1 MISNAGDKVIR
12 PLSWSCDSFWKMQ
25 KFASILIHRYSFPW
39 FNVLTLICITLF
51 IDFVSFLKLRFW
63 ENLNIA
69 CRTGVRRSTNR
80 GESEASAKR
89 ESCTRRS
96 REERGTL
103 YFFAL
108 LLSHSLPFGLCSPK
122 IRKNTTLVLQVIQ
135 NIEKC
140 VIFGNIYDVTKGIW
154 VDMFQKVGLNRNSS
168 AAFSSVL
175 KEVLRS
181 YPISAYAVYTPSGS
195 VRSYA
200 AQALSMKHT
209 SNTLWHRII

>member
-1 MISNAGDKVIR
+1 MISNAGDDVIR

-25 KFASILIHRYSFPW
+25 RFASILIHRYSFPW

-63 ENLNIA
+63 ENLNIV
-69 CRTGVRRSTNR
+69 CRTGVRRSTNK
-80 GESEASAKR
+80 GESEGRAKR

-108 LLSHSLPFGLCSPK
+108 FLSLSLPFGLCSPK
-122 IRKNTTLVLQVIQ
+122 IRKNTTPVLQVIQ

-140 VIFGNIYDVTKGIW
+140 VIFGKIYDVTKGIW
-154 VDMFQKVGLNRNSS
+154 VGMFPKL
-168 AAFSSVL
+168 A
-175 KEVLRS
+175 
-181 YPISAYAVYTPSGS
+181 
-195 VRSYA
+195 
-200 AQALSMKHT
+200 
-209 SNTLWHRII
+209 